1 MRQEQPRLYFSSAPL
16 TWEVIEVIILFCAS
30 LLMRQEQPCFSSS
43 APLRSKVIDGIILF
57 FAVLVLTINVKKSS
71 VSNLIPVKSQSQ
83 SMKKI
88 GICTLAHG
96 ESNVL
101 QLSFIFNH
109 LKVGGGCAC
118 NWTTR
123 ATGEP
128 ASASLSSLRSF
139 DSLTF
144 GGILLRGSKRT
155 WGLWR

>member
-16 TWEVIEVIILFCAS
+16 RL
-30 LLMRQEQPCFSSS
+30 
-43 APLRSKVIDGIILF
+43 KVIDVIILF
-57 FAVLVLTINVKKSS
+57 FALLVLTINVKKSS

-155 WGLWR
+155 